1 MMIGKSKLYQVAL
14 LGLLLSLTVNL
25 ARAAGPEP
33 FLVKDIYPGASGPY
47 PYNSSPNFL
56 TDVNGTLFFIAND
69 GTTGNELWKS
79 DGTAAGTVLVKD
91 INPGPEGSRSV
102 FLTDVNGT
110 LFFNANDGAN
120 GYELWKS
127 DGTEA
132 GTVLV
137 KDIWPGAVGPIPA
150 SSVPANLTDVN
161 GTLYFQCND
170 GSHGDELW
178 KSDGTEA
185 GTVLIKDINLG
196 MIGLAPAGSYPENL
210 TDVNGTLFFIATD
223 GATGNELWKSDGT
236 EAGTVLIKDIHPGAI
251 GSYPSLLTNVN
262 GTLSFSAV
270 DGANGYELWES
281 DGTAAGTVLVKDIN
295 PGAIGSFP
303 DKLTNVNG
311 TLFFS
316 ATDGTTGNEL
326 WELWSPINLSQY
338 YFPIVFKN

>member
-33 FLVKDIYPGASGPY
+33 SLVKDIYPGASGPY

-91 INPGPEGSRSV
+91 INPG
-102 FLTDVNGT
+102 
-110 LFFNANDGAN
+110 
-120 GYELWKS
+120 
-127 DGTEA
+127 
-132 GTVLV
+132 
-137 KDIWPGAVGPIPA
+137 A
-150 SSVPANLTDVN
+150 S
-161 GTLYFQCND
+161 
-170 GSHGDELW
+170 
-178 KSDGTEA
+178 
-185 GTVLIKDINLG
+185 
-196 MIGLAPAGSYPENL
+196 
-210 TDVNGTLFFIATD
+210 
-223 GATGNELWKSDGT
+223 
-236 EAGTVLIKDIHPGAI
+236 
-251 GSYPSLLTNVN
+251 
-262 GTLSFSAV
+262 
-270 DGANGYELWES
+270 
-281 DGTAAGTVLVKDIN
+281 
-295 PGAIGSFP
+295 GSFP